1 MSLVCVVTIKWCNSV
16 VVCTLCICR
25 VFVFHV
31 FCIMTEHSSSVSD
44 LCNSCISWISVAASI
59 HDNTTCTFIKLS
71 FYDWKVLGFLI
82 SSFTCIK
89 VIGKWVYFISSLLCK
104 VQSFFVHETQYNATV
119 YYEVHFQRYCK
130 PTFIRV
136 WEISARLARA
146 SSLRTFLAV
155 NQSLSY
161 GC

>member
-31 FCIMTEHSSSVSD
+31 FCIMTEHSSGVSD

-59 HDNTTCTFIKLS
+59 HDKTTCTFIKLS

-104 VQSFFVHETQYNATV
+104 VQSFFVHGLGSCLYKVITEGACVLIKGMIY
-119 YYEVHFQRYCK
+119 HFSVIDWD
-130 PTFIRV
+130 TI
-136 WEISARLARA
+136 
-146 SSLRTFLAV
+146 
-155 NQSLSY
+155 
-161 GC
+161 